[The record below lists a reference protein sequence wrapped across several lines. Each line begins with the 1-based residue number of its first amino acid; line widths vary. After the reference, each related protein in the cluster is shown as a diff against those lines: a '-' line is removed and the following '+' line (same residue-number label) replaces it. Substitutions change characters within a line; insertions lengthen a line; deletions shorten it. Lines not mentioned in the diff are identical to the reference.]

1 MRTYRD
7 EANRRL
13 NESLDRN
20 NGFSILQSS
29 TEYAASANTLAIL
42 ELAEQQRIANLIALG
57 FITTD
62 TVCETPR
69 TLEAERRNFADWFP
83 EIAVSLGMNTDQEE
97 DK

>member
-7 EANRRL
+7 EANSRL

-20 NGFSILQSS
+20 NGFNLLQAS

-83 EIAVSLGMNTDQEE
+83 EIAVSLGIEPDEE
-97 DK
+97 DQ

>member
-7 EANRRL
+7 EANSRL
-13 NESLDRN
+13 NESLDSN
-20 NGFSILQSS
+20 NGFSIVQAS
-29 TEYAASANTLAIL
+29 TEYVAAANTLAIL

-83 EIAVSLGMNTDQEE
+83 EIAVSLGIEPDEE
-97 DK
+97 DQ